1 MWIKNNIKKDFS
13 DKKTLCKARYD
24 SARFVFV
31 ITSFLFFVW
40 FFFVSA
46 WFYNEIFEKIL
57 SSLYIFLII
66 SFDILVYLFLSNK
79 VWEGFNIWFKILS
92 IVLLTILSVIFM
104 WPVIYDWGFVWLYN
118 DFLS

>member
-13 DKKTLCKARYD
+13 DKKILCKARYD
-24 SARFVFV
+24 SAKFVFV
-31 ITSFLFFVW
+31 LSSFLFFVW

-46 WFYNEIFEKIL
+46 WFYSVFFEKIL

-66 SFDILVYLFLSNK
+66 SFDILVFLFLSNK
-79 VWEGFNIWFKILS
+79 IWDDFTILFKILS
-92 IVLLTILSVIFM
+92 IVLLFILSILFM
-104 WPVIYDWGFVWLYN
+104 WPVLYDWGFMGLYN